1 MSRTWVLD
9 FARPDEWINPNVR
22 EHWSVTAAKTRTW
35 RKATAVHA
43 RAAGIPPLAGAHILA
58 EFCFGDSRRRDLDN
72 LSLKACIDG
81 IVDAGVI
88 ADDDYRHLIGPDRRL
103 GPKVKGLARIR
114 ITITELPTERT
125 AA

>member
-9 FARPDEWINPNVR
+9 FARPDEWINPNIR
-22 EHWSVTAAKTRTW
+22 EHWAVTAAKTRTW
-35 RKATAVHA
+35 RTATAVHA
-43 RAAGIPPLAGAHILA
+43 RAANIPPLAGAHVLA
-58 EFCFGDSRRRDLDN
+58 EFCFADGRRRDLDN

-103 GPKVKGLARIR
+103 GPRVTGLARIR
-114 ITITELPTERT
+114 ITITELDLTEG